1 MELSIIKDGNLSEEI
16 VKKLVKFEKQAKKIK
31 EQEDQIKQAILD
43 AMQKYG
49 VLKLEN
55 DLLSIT
61 YVGATTRE
69 SFDSKSFKKDYE
81 DLYNKY
87 INLNLVKSS
96 IRIKIK

>member
-1 MELSIIKDGNLSEEI
+1 MELTVIKDGNLSEEI

-31 EQEDQIKQAILD
+31 EQEDQIKQAILN
-43 AMQKYG
+43 AMQENG

-69 SFDSKSFKKDYE
+69 SFDSKNFKKDYE

-87 INLNLVKSS
+87 ININLVKPS

>member
-16 VKKLVKFEKQAKKIK
+16 VKKLVKFEKQVKKIE

-87 INLNLVKSS
+87 INISLVKPS
-96 IRIKIK
+96 IRVKIK

>member
-1 MELSIIKDGNLSEEI
+1 MELSIIKDGNLSEKI
-16 VKKLVKFEKQAKKIK
+16 VKKLVKFEKQVKKLE
-31 EQEDQIKQAILD
+31 EQEKALKEAILKSMED
-43 AMQKYG
+43 NG
-49 VLKLEN
+49 ILKLEN

-69 SFDSKSFKKDYE
+69 SFDNKNFKKDYE

-87 INLNLVKSS
+87 ININLVKPS

>member
-1 MELSIIKDGNLSEEI
+1 MELTIIKDGNLSEEI

-31 EQEDQIKQAILD
+31 EQEDQIKQDILEAI
-43 AMQKYG
+43 QENE

-61 YVGATTRE
+61 YVEATTRE
-69 SFDSKSFKKDYE
+69 SFNSKSFKKDYE

-87 INLNLVKSS
+87 INISLVKPS
-96 IRIKIK
+96 IRMKIK

>member
-1 MELSIIKDGNLSEEI
+1 MELTVIKDGNLSEEI

-31 EQEDQIKQAILD
+31 EQEDQIKQAILN
-43 AMQKYG
+43 AMQENG

-69 SFDSKSFKKDYE
+69 SFDNKNFKKDYE

-87 INLNLVKSS
+87 ININLVKPS

>member
-16 VKKLVKFEKQAKKIK
+16 VKKLVKFEKALK
-31 EQEDQIKQAILD
+31 EAILKSMED
-43 AMQKYG
+43 NG
-49 VLKLEN
+49 ILKLEN

-61 YVGATTRE
+61 YVEATTRE

>member
-1 MELSIIKDGNLSEEI
+1 MKLRIKKDGNLSEEI

-87 INLNLVKSS
+87 INISPVKPS
-96 IRIKIK
+96 IRVKIK